1 LGGRGGMRALAAW
14 SPWTMHWPP
23 ERPAGMLAAGFTL
36 AALYG
41 AVCLGAVVQFGRA
54 HRRTT
59 RALTKQKLF
68 FLLTAICAFL
78 RLGFFSVIPFTG
90 FPLFLTHL
98 TGNWYPNLAV
108 VAMSN
113 LPAYLFYST
122 LTLLILYWAE
132 ILARVRRPG
141 RTSSGLVQ
149 PCFILANSVVYA
161 AQVAIW
167 ALWGLEGGAR
177 DEHSKAWSRSMA
189 VAQNTLVASVSVIA
203 GLGFLYF
210 GLRLLVL
217 LRSVGRERGEGGRPA
232 VRSKVLQARL
242 REVGLLT
249 VICTTSCLLRGGIL
263 GFCIFDEFDIN
274 FRLHGDMVVGQH
286 SEPFCETSI
295 LFMTM
300 YYVMSEVTPSFLLLY
315 VLRDLPKKASTG
327 MRRATES
334 TPLVT

>member
-1 LGGRGGMRALAAW
+1 
-14 SPWTMHWPP
+14 
-23 ERPAGMLAAGFTL
+23 MLAAAFAL

-41 AVCLGAVVQFGRA
+41 LVCAGSVVQFGRA

-59 RALTKQKLF
+59 RAITKQKLF
-68 FLLTAICAFL
+68 FLLTSVCAFS
-78 RLGFFSVIPFTG
+78 RLCFFAVIPFTG

-141 RTSSGLVQ
+141 RASSGLVQ
-149 PCFILANSVVYA
+149 PCFVLANAAVYA
-161 AQVAIW
+161 AQAAIW
-167 ALWGLEGGAR
+167 VLWGVKGGAR
-177 DEHSKAWSRSMA
+177 DDRSRAWSRSMA
-189 VAQNTLVASVSVIA
+189 VGQSALVASVSLVA

-210 GLRLLVL
+210 GVRLLVL

-242 REVGLLT
+242 REVGVLT
-249 VICTTSCLLRGGIL
+249 VICTTSCLLRGGVL
-263 GFCIFDEFDIN
+263 GFCIFDEFDIR
-274 FRLHGDMVVGQH
+274 FHLHGDMVVGQH
-286 SEPFCETSI
+286 SDPFCETSM
-295 LFMTM
+295 LFMAM
-300 YYVMSEVTPSFLLLY
+300 YYVMSEVAPSFLLLY
-315 VLRDLPKKASTG
+315 VLRDLPKKPSTNV
-327 MRRATES
+327 RRATES